1 MNIVPNG
8 TGVSGFGVGGD
19 RATNMMSGKDEGLL
33 WDEDI
38 QNFGVGIEMRR

>member
-1 MNIVPNG
+1 MNIVPNR
-8 TGVSGFGVGGD
+8 TGVSGCGFV